1 MTQKVFDP
9 VRRVYIPAGIAQCG
23 AGKDAY
29 LRKLKNQCDCCGA
42 EFVLDTSDSPELCQ
56 HCFDI
61 AGIENEIA
69 DGCATLAERQGEIA
83 RLKAAIIAQCG
94 HLKNLDL

>member
-1 MTQKVFDP
+1 MNRVFDP
-9 VRRVYIPAGIAQCG
+9 TRGISIPAGIAQCG

-29 LRKLKNQCDCCGA
+29 LRKLKATCQCCGA
-42 EFVLDTSDSPELCQ
+42 QFALDTSDSPELCQ

-69 DGCATLAERQGEIA
+69 DGCATLDSRRDEIA